1 MLQCEIPL
9 VGNGGTVVRIGEMDA
24 NTREAGCGGGGDRLR
39 GTGHSARTGSQSRE
53 APIEEELIGRNGAVR
68 TRGVLSGQVDIPW
81 RVRREPVVFA
91 SAFLEARSAE
101 SGANY
106 GL

>member
-39 GTGHSARTGSQSRE
+39 RAGHCARTGSQSRE
-53 APIEEELIGRNGAVR
+53 ALIEEELIRRNGAVR
-68 TRGVLSGQVDIPW
+68 ARGILSGQIDIPR
-81 RVRREPVVFA
+81 RVRREAVVFA
-91 SAFLEARSAE
+91 GAFLEARSAE
-101 SGANY
+101 SGA
-106 GL
+106 